1 MRGLI
6 SDTGPGPV
14 GLAYRVSGPVPAL
27 LQEDPL
33 FLDLCAAFDE
43 LLQPIVAVLDCF
55 PAYLD
60 PWLAPED
67 FLTWLG
73 ALAGL
78 DAGGSVAPPRT
89 RAHIA
94 GAVHAHGRRGT
105 AAGLRHAA
113 ASAAGVPVQ
122 RVAVAEC
129 GGVVWAATSGGAAPP
144 PFDPLITVTVAVPGG
159 AEVSGAVSGALAVPG
174 GDAAAVAAAVRDA
187 VEPILPVSYRLR
199 IEVVEE

>member
-1 MRGLI
+1 MRGPI

-14 GLAYRVSGPVPAL
+14 GTAYRVSGPVPAL
-27 LQEDPL
+27 FHEDPL

-67 FLTWLG
+67 FLGWLG
-73 ALAGL
+73 ALAGA
-78 DAGGSVAPPRT
+78 DAEGPGEPPRR

-94 GAVHAHGRRGT
+94 GAVRGHGLRGT

-113 ASAAGVPVQ
+113 ASAAGVPVE
-122 RVAVAEC
+122 RVAVADC
-129 GGVVWAATSGGAAPP
+129 GGVVWATTNGGAAPP
-144 PFDPLITVTVAVPGG
+144 PFDPLVTVTVTVPGG
-159 AEVSGAVSGALAVPG
+159 TAAT
-174 GDAAAVAAAVRDA
+174 AAAATAAATAAVRDA
-187 VEPILPVSYRLR
+187 VQPILPVSYRLR
-199 IEVVEE
+199 IEVVEK